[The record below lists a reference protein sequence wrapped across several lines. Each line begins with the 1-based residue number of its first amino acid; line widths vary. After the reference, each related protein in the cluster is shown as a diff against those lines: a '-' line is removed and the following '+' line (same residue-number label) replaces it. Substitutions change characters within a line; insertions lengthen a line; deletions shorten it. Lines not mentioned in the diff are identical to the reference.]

1 MSPAPAPLA
10 PTLAA
15 PTLAARVLLA
25 GLTLL
30 LAACEGDR
38 KGDPNL
44 AVACALRAC
53 ECVPDRGLF
62 PSGKAEAV
70 LWQTNG
76 DAFCREG
83 YALRLASEPDPP
95 SGRGPRDPK
104 GGIRIDI
111 PKPSF

>member
-1 MSPAPAPLA
+1 MSPAPPARLL
-10 PTLAA
+10 LAA
-15 PTLAARVLLA
+15 
-25 GLTLL
+25 LTLL
-30 LAACEGDR
+30 LAACAGDR

-44 AVACALRAC
+44 GVACALRAC

-62 PSGKAEAV
+62 PSGKVEAV

-76 DAFCREG
+76 DAYCREG

-95 SGRGPRDPK
+95 SNRGPKDPK

>member
-1 MSPAPAPLA
+1 M
-10 PTLAA
+10 TL
-15 PTLAARVLLA
+15 ARVLLA
-25 GLTLL
+25 SSLAL

-62 PSGKAEAV
+62 AGRKAEAV
-70 LWQTNG
+70 LWQQNG
-76 DAFCREG
+76 DAYCREG
-83 YALRLASEPDPP
+83 YALRLASEPEPP
-95 SGRGPRDPK
+95 DTRGPRDPK
-104 GGIRIDI
+104 GGIRLDI